1 MIYLTTIDFSL
12 REYGER
18 AEFAVAHQPYNLLL
32 MRRIVI
38 MADRGGREGQRIGN
52 YRLVRLLG
60 HGGFAEVYLGEHLY
74 LKTSAAIKLLHP
86 EMVRKDA
93 REDFLKEAQT
103 IARLLHPHIVRVMD
117 FGVERKTPFLV
128 MEY

>member
-1 MIYLTTIDFSL
+1 MQ
-12 REYGER
+12 ECVGG
-18 AEFAVAHQPYNLLL
+18 AAGHQL
-32 MRRIVI
+32 
-38 MADRGGREGQRIGN
+38 GN
-52 YRLVRLLG
+52 YRLSQLLG

-74 LKTSAAIKLLHP
+74 LKTSAAIKLLHT

-117 FGVERKTPFLV
+117 FGVERKIPFLV
-128 MEY
+128 MEYASNGTL